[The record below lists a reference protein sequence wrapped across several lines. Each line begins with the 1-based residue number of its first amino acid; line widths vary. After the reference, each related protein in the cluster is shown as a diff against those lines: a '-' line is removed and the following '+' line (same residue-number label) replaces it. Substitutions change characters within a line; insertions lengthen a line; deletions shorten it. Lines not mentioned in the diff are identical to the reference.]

1 MADIPLKQRQ
11 IRLNAPNAG
20 TTAGKIN
27 PQVLNSNKDNSLSQK
42 GREFF
47 TEALSVA
54 EVFKNIKNQNDIARA
69 TNDLAVYKKK
79 ISDLMNSTETDP
91 ETGDVIGFLNHKG
104 ENAFK
109 NIESY
114 QQKLSNLTSEY
125 QKQIYSY
132 NPQIRQKFDIES
144 NQYHQEYMEKINS
157 HALNETE
164 QFQQNAAT
172 AYFKDKEDNAIISSI
187 QDYDNNYKDVYNQ
200 VALINPG
207 QDEQFYKIRTE
218 ETMSK
223 IVDRNT
229 RRINE
234 LHANEPAYISYKYGL
249 NFLGNLSKS
258 GRITESQYKELLNKQ
273 QVRRFDAMTYEY
285 NAITTDD
292 FIKKLKEADG
302 MDNLEKQKYL
312 QDFLQKKNSISKA
325 GADESEDNW
334 MQRNLYGPTS
344 EGGMLGIKI
353 PPEQMSALARNMLI
367 LLPYVTVK
375 RKEDGTLIQYLN
387 EDAMPKDLKRLIGEN
402 KDLNNA
408 YTLLIGNINGN
419 EDMPPLSILTPET
432 REKLYSRLKKISDIK
447 DVAYYQKYETA
458 QSKQNKVVDINNKLN
473 NNEPV
478 DIAEALFLAN
488 DFRDFAVSNFEDKA
502 DEAIKL
508 QLQVFQKVNQITSES
523 SQGKPFPIVDS
534 VQGFFSS
541 IYRGVI
547 APGMFDRENKEAR
560 MANKETS
567 DYFAKGHVRG
577 YALNA
582 LGTKKHVYAGMNEM
596 IYNIATTQLGGK
608 GINVLYNIKTPSGAE
623 KLVSQEL
630 PIFPLSVT
638 EAIEA
643 VNSASYEFI
652 KIKEKED
659 KSYGQKYFK
668 MAYDDLSEEDK
679 ALQKSLLTQEVL
691 KRKQI
696 RLNNAILKD
705 SNVLL
710 SEKLKGDKS
719 EQDKRSDFVYI
730 LADND
735 MDEAIDVSRRVGFTS
750 INYQGKEHKT
760 SLELKNNGAWFE
772 DNIPKRFK
780 SKERT
785 FFGKGVL
792 KDNVSGITAIKVD
805 TIDTNGK
812 NKSIYV
818 QVPEGE
824 TVFSFAEMI
833 NNMKNSKI
841 KTANPTMKAFNGME
855 IIGTDISDDRVFL
868 DNNTFSEEQL
878 PSYIGRR
885 KAGEY

>member
-91 ETGDVIGFLNHKG
+91 ETGEVIGFLNHKG

-109 NIESY
+109 NIEAY

-144 NQYHQEYMEKINS
+144 NQYHQSYMEKINS

-164 QFQQNAAT
+164 QFQQNAAA

-187 QDYDNNYKDVYNQ
+187 QDYDNNYKDIYNQ

-207 QDEQFYKIRTE
+207 QDEQFYKIKTE

-249 NFLGNLSKS
+249 NFLRNLNKS

-273 QVRRFDAMTYEY
+273 QIRRFDAMTYEY

-302 MDNLEKQKYL
+302 MDNLEKKKYL
-312 QDFLQKKNSISKA
+312 QTFLQKKNSISKT
-325 GADESEDNW
+325 GANEDEDVW
-334 MQRNLYGPTS
+334 LQQTVYGPTS
-344 EGGMLGIKI
+344 EGGMLGVKI
-353 PPEQMSALARNMLI
+353 PPEEMSGVAQQILT

-387 EDAMPKDLKRLIGEN
+387 EEAMPGDFKKLIEEN
-402 KDLNNA
+402 RELNNA
-408 YTLLIGNINGN
+408 YRFLIANINGT
-419 EDMPPLSILTPET
+419 EDIPPLPILTPET
-432 REKLYSRLKKISDIK
+432 REKVSSRLKAISNIK
-447 DVAYYQKYETA
+447 DFSYFQRHEKV
-458 QSKQNKVVDINNKLN
+458 QSMKNAVVDYINQYN
-473 NNEPV
+473 NNQPV
-478 DIAEALFLAN
+478 DNAEALYHAQQFVDYAI
-488 DFRDFAVSNFEDKA
+488 SNVP
-502 DEAIKL
+502 DEVDSATKL
-508 QLQVFQKVNQITSES
+508 WLQARNLVNQAKWKTAQGS
-523 SQGKPFPIVDS
+523 SLPIVDH
-534 VQGFFSS
+534 VQRAASAVSRWWSS
-541 IYRGVI
+541 
-547 APGMFDRENKEAR
+547 PGMFDSENKAAR
-560 MANKETS
+560 EVNAETA
-567 DYFAKGHVRG
+567 DYFAKGFWQDFSP
-577 YALNA
+577 NA
-582 LGTKKHVYAGMNEM
+582 FGTNRDINAGFYEAVYNMAR
-596 IYNIATTQLGGK
+596 TQMGGS
-608 GINVLYNIKTPSGAE
+608 GIKVLYNIKTPSGAE

-630 PIFPLSVT
+630 PIIPFSVT
-638 EAIEA
+638 DALEI
-643 VNSASYEFI
+643 VNSAEYEFI
-652 KIKEKED
+652 KIKEEED
-659 KSYGQKYFK
+659 KSYGQKYYR
-668 MAYDDLSEEDK
+668 MNYGDLSDADK
-679 ALQKSLLTQEVL
+679 ILQRALLTKEFL

-696 RLNNAILKD
+696 SLNDNSLKGL
-705 SNVLL
+705 NVLL
-710 SEKLKGDKS
+710 SEELRKDKS
-719 EQDKRSDFVYI
+719 EQGKNSDFVYI

-735 MDEAIDVSRRVGFTS
+735 ENEAIKVARGSGFTS
-750 INYQGKEHKT
+750 VNYNGKEYKT

-772 DNIPKRFK
+772 DNIPKKFRPEQM
-780 SKERT
+780 SL
-785 FFGKGVL
+785 FGKGVL

-805 TIDTNGK
+805 AIDTKGK

-833 NNMKNSKI
+833 NNIKNSKI
-841 KTANPTMKAFNGME
+841 KTDNPTMKPFSGMK
-855 IIGTDISDDRVFL
+855 ITGADIYNDKLFI
-868 DNNTFSEEQL
+868 FGFF
-878 PSYIGRR
+878 PSVDTKSINS
-885 KAGEY
+885 KKKFGEN

>member
-11 IRLNAPNAG
+11 IHLNAPNAG

-27 PQVLNSNKDNSLSQK
+27 PQVLNSNNNNNLSQK

-91 ETGDVIGFLNHKG
+91 ETGEIIGFLNHKG

-109 NIESY
+109 NIEAY

-125 QKQIYSY
+125 QKQIYNY

-164 QFQQNAAT
+164 QFQQNAAA
-172 AYFKDKEDNAIISSI
+172 AYFKDKENNAIISSI
-187 QDYDNNYKDVYNQ
+187 QDYDNNYKDIYNQ

-207 QDEQFYKIRTE
+207 QDEQFYKIKTE

-234 LHANEPAYISYKYGL
+234 LHANEPAYVSYKYGL
-249 NFLGNLSKS
+249 NFLRNLNKN

-273 QVRRFDAMTYEY
+273 QIRRFDAMTYEY
-285 NAITTDD
+285 NTITSDD
-292 FIKKLKEADG
+292 FFKKLKEADG
-302 MDNLEKQKYL
+302 MDNLEKKKYL
-312 QDFLQKKNSISKA
+312 QTFLQKKNSISKT
-325 GADESEDNW
+325 GSDESEDNW
-334 MQRNLYGPTS
+334 MQRNVYGPIS

-353 PPEQMSALARNMLI
+353 NQDQMSGLAQNMLTLI
-367 LLPYVTVK
+367 PYVTVK
-375 RKEDGTLIQYLN
+375 QKENGDMIQYLN
-387 EDAMPKDLKRLIGEN
+387 EDAMPEDLKRLIGEN
-402 KDLNNA
+402 AELHNA
-408 YTLLIGNINGN
+408 YTLLITNINGT
-419 EDMPPLSILTPET
+419 EDMQPLQILTPET
-432 REKLYSRLKKISDIK
+432 REKVSSRLKAISNIKDFSYFQRHNQAQYMENNISDMI
-447 DVAYYQKYETA
+447 
-458 QSKQNKVVDINNKLN
+458 NKLEN
-473 NNEPV
+473 NQTV
-478 DIAEALFLAN
+478 DNAEALSNAN
-488 DFRDFAVSNFEDKA
+488 QYVDFAIANVPDKIDTATKLRLQVSN
-502 DEAIKL
+502 L
-508 QLQVFQKVNQITSES
+508 VNQAEWNKAQGS
-523 SQGKPFPIVDS
+523 SSLIDFVQRGISSLSRWWSSPGIFDS
-534 VQGFFSS
+534 
-541 IYRGVI
+541 
-547 APGMFDRENKEAR
+547 ENKEIRAI
-560 MANKETS
+560 NKETADS
-567 DYFAKGHVRG
+567 LEKGYWQDYSSNMLG
-577 YALNA
+577 LN
-582 LGTKKHVYAGMNEM
+582 KHINSGLYEKV
-596 IYNIATTQLGGK
+596 YNIARTQLGGN
-608 GINVLYNIKTPSGAE
+608 GISILYNIKTPSGAE

-630 PIFPLSVT
+630 PLFSFSETDALEV
-638 EAIEA
+638 

-659 KSYGQKYFK
+659 KSYGQKYFR
-668 MAYDDLSEEDK
+668 MTYNDLSEEDK
-679 ALQKSLLTQEVL
+679 ALQQSLLAKEII

-696 RLNNAILKD
+696 YLNNSPLKD
-705 SNVLL
+705 INVIL

-719 EQDKRSDFVYI
+719 EQDKKSDFVYI

-735 MDEAIDVSRRVGFTS
+735 VDDAINVSRDSGFTS
-750 INYQGKEHKT
+750 INYKGKEHKT

-772 DNIPKRFK
+772 DNIPKQFK
-780 SKERT
+780 PKERAL
-785 FFGKGVL
+785 FGKGVL
-792 KDNVSGITAIKVD
+792 KDNVSGITAIKVN
-805 TIDTNGK
+805 TIDTKGK

-824 TVFSFAEMI
+824 TVFSFADMI

-841 KTANPTMKAFNGME
+841 RTDNPTMKPFSGMKITGVDIYDTSVFFDDDLFLNTGKKKFGE
-855 IIGTDISDDRVFL
+855 I
-868 DNNTFSEEQL
+868 
-878 PSYIGRR
+878 
-885 KAGEY
+885 